1 MAWAPGAHDKH
12 PACLLIFVSRLGI
25 CLPATRVMK
34 QQLSNNG
41 STSTLRAW
49 IEIQELPK
57 HIAPVFRIILGGV
70 LAWYVTGSFDW
81 AVFALT
87 LLSVFFIADG
97 SFISNE
103 YFDYETDSANATRL
117 GGENQSVTSTGG
129 TRVLVKGLI
138 KRKHALVASII
149 FFLLAMPVGIIL
161 QFVFGT
167 GAWTIPLGA
176 AGILIGWFY
185 TAPPVKAA
193 YRGLGEIFMA
203 LAYFILVFT
212 IYYTQA
218 GLSWFPVAVAST
230 QLFAVPAIKLLR
242 EFPDF
247 EADKNAGKRTLVVI
261 FGKEKMSKL
270 YVILMA
276 VAIVL
281 FAPAFILSQSLFA
294 LLNIIPA
301 YFILR
306 SAINVARGNWRNP
319 QGLAFSCRYGF
330 YGLMFSPLTL
340 SLTFLLNGLLDF

>member
-1 MAWAPGAHDKH
+1 MRQK
-12 PACLLIFVSRLGI
+12 I
-25 CLPATRVMK
+25 
-34 QQLSNNG
+34 SNNSSI
-41 STSTLRAW
+41 STFRAW

-70 LAWYVTGSFDW
+70 LAWYATGSFDW

-103 YFDYETDSANATRL
+103 YFDYETDKNNAARL
-117 GGENQSVTSTGG
+117 GGQNQSVTSTGG

-138 KRKHALVASII
+138 KRKHALISSIV

-161 QFVFGT
+161 QFGFGT
-167 GAWTIPLGA
+167 GVWTIPLGA
-176 AGILIGWFY
+176 IGILIGWFY
-185 TAPPVKAA
+185 TAPPIKAA
-193 YRGLGEIFMA
+193 YRGLGEVFMA
-203 LAYFILVFT
+203 LAYFLLVFT

-242 EFPDF
+242 EFPDY

-261 FGKEKMSKL
+261 FGKGRMSYL
-270 YVILMA
+270 YVLLMTAAILLF
-276 VAIVL
+276 IPSFVL
-281 FAPAFILSQSLFA
+281 SKSLFA
-294 LLNIIPA
+294 LLNLIPIH
-301 YFILR
+301 FILR
-306 SAINVARGNWRNP
+306 SAFNVALGNWRNP
-319 QGLAFSCRYGF
+319 QGLAFSCQYGF

-340 SLTFLLNGLLDF
+340 SLTFLFNGLTGV